1 MKTEYFYKDLKKYYI
16 FYLFIAPAIIY
27 FLVFVIYPLI
37 QGFIISFQNY
47 GLLGSKGFNGF
58 DNYIKLFK
66 DPYFYKTLW
75 NTVIIAAGIDIVNVT
90 LPLIVAIALDS
101 ILVQKVKKFVQ
112 VSIYVPYLFS
122 ALIIIGVYLNL
133 LSPVGPFNTLLL
145 SLGLT
150 DQPIPF
156 FTSDVLGRW
165 VIVFGTAW
173 KDIGFNTLIY
183 LAALSTINPA
193 LYEAADID
201 GANAVHKAFHITIPG
216 ILNTIKIVLLMTLM
230 GAMRTFDM
238 SFVMLNSAN
247 YKGVATAIVYT
258 YEKGILK
265 FDMGLASAAAG
276 IVFLLSLFLVFIIKK
291 LIKY

>member
-1 MKTEYFYKDLKKYYI
+1 MKTECFFKDLKRNYI

-27 FLVFVIYPLI
+27 FLIFLIYPLI

-47 GLLGSKGFNGF
+47 GLLGSRGFNGF
-58 DNYIKLFK
+58 DNYIKLFN
-66 DPYFYKTLW
+66 DSYFYQTLW
-75 NTVIIAAGIDIVNVT
+75 NTVIIAAGIVVVNVT
-90 LPLIVAIALDS
+90 LPLVMAIALDS
-101 ILVQKVKKFVQ
+101 VLVQKVKKFVQ
-112 VSIYVPYLFS
+112 VTIYVPYLFS

-133 LSPVGPFNTLLL
+133 LSPVGSFNSFLL
-145 SLGLT
+145 SFGLT
-150 DQPIPF
+150 DAPIPF
-156 FTSDVLGRW
+156 FTSDTIGRW

-193 LYEAADID
+193 LYEAADMD
-201 GANAVHKAFHITIPG
+201 GANPFHKAFYITIPG
-216 ILNTIKIVLLMTLM
+216 VVGTIKIVLLMTLM

-238 SFVMLNSAN
+238 AFVMQNSAN
-247 YKGVATAIVYT
+247 YKGVSTAIVYT

-276 IVFLLSLFLVFIIKK
+276 IVFILSLLLVFIIKK

>member
-1 MKTEYFYKDLKKYYI
+1 MKTEYFFKDLKRNYI

-37 QGFIISFQNY
+37 QGFVISFQNY

-58 DNYIKLFK
+58 DNYIKLFN
-66 DPYFYKTLW
+66 DPYFYKTIW
-75 NTVIIAAGIDIVNVT
+75 NTVIIAAGIVVVNVT

-101 ILVQKVKKFVQ
+101 VLVQKVKKFIQ
-112 VSIYVPYLFS
+112 VTIYVPYLFS

-133 LSPVGPFNTLLL
+133 LSPVGPFNTFLL
-145 SLGLT
+145 SIGLT
-150 DQPIPF
+150 DQAIPF
-156 FTSDVLGRW
+156 FTSDTLGRW

-201 GANAVHKAFHITIPG
+201 GANAVHKAFHITVPG

-238 SFVMLNSAN
+238 AFVMQNSAN
-247 YKGVATAIVYT
+247 YKGVSTAIVYT

-276 IVFLLSLFLVFIIKK
+276 IVFILSLILVFVIKK